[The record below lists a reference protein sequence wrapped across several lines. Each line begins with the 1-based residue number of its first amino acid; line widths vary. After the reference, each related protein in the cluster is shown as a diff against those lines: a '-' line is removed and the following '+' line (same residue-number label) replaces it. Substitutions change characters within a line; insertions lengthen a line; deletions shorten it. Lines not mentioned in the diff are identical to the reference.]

1 MVGQPPL
8 QGLKVLE
15 FAGLAPGPFVGMLL
29 ADAGADVL
37 RIDRAVPEKTHP
49 AGVEALIT
57 ADVLTRRKCSIA
69 VDLKSPRGVALVREL
84 ARTAD
89 VVIEPFRPG
98 VLEKLGLG
106 PEVLCAINP
115 RLIYGRMA
123 GFRRDG
129 KYAMMAGHDINYL
142 AVSGVLSLLGRSR
155 EKPYAPS
162 NFVADFAG
170 GGAMLFQGILLAVI
184 AREKTGRGQ
193 VVEANM
199 VDGSSYLATY
209 HRLNL
214 KTPLCDHPRGENYLD
229 GGCPCYD
236 TYETKDGKYMAVGAF
251 EPQFFS
257 VLVKGLGLGDKDWD
271 RRRQDRDTWPEMRRQ
286 FEAAFKSKTR
296 SEWENIFDGTDA
308 CCTPVLEYRELETDP
323 AREGD
328 QRPAVTLRETPCLA
342 IKEKPKDPIVHGQGP
357 GVAGDGYVGQPL
369 IPGHGGEEALSKWFG
384 LSKGGHFDVENGVY
398 LSTVSHSTISPE
410 FPELIG
416 FWTSRACGRGSDG
429 GPTAD
434 ETHDS
439 IKVAQAAGR
448 RIVPKSVIAM
458 PVVSATAGEQAGR
471 ARKRSDFGVLVV
483 GVLTLAT
490 DPFPAV

>member
-37 RIDRAVPEKTHP
+37 RIDRAVPGKTHT
-49 AGVEALIT
+49 AEVEAPPT

-69 VDLKSPRGVALVREL
+69 IDLKSPRGVALVREL
-84 ARTAD
+84 ARMAD
-89 VVIEPFRPG
+89 VLIEPFRPG

-106 PEVLCAINP
+106 PEILCAINP

-142 AVSGVLSLLGRSR
+142 AVSGVLSLLGRSG

-162 NFVADFAG
+162 NILADFAG

-193 VVEANM
+193 AVEANM
-199 VDGSSYLATY
+199 VDGSSYLAT
-209 HRLNL
+209 HPRLNL
-214 KTPLCDHPRGENYLD
+214 KTPFGDHPRGENYLD
-229 GGCPCYD
+229 GGCPYYD
-236 TYETKDGKYMAVGAF
+236 TYETKDGKYMAVGAL

-257 VLVKGLGLGDKDWD
+257 VLVKGLGLGDEGWD
-271 RRRQDRDTWPEMRRQ
+271 RRRHDRDTWPEMRRQ
-286 FEAAFKSKTR
+286 FEAAFTSKTR

-308 CCTPVLEYRELETDP
+308 CCTPVLEYPELETDP
-323 AREGD
+323 SREGD

-342 IKEKPKDPIVHGQGP
+342 IREKATDPIAHGQGP
-357 GVAGDGYVGQPL
+357 GVAGDGYVGRPL
-369 IPGHGGEEALSKWFG
+369 IPSYGGEEALSKWFG
-384 LSKGGHFDVENGVY
+384 LSKGEHFDVQNG
-398 LSTVSHSTISPE
+398 
-410 FPELIG
+410 G
-416 FWTSRACGRGSDG
+416 F
-429 GPTAD
+429 
-434 ETHDS
+434 
-439 IKVAQAAGR
+439 
-448 RIVPKSVIAM
+448 
-458 PVVSATAGEQAGR
+458 
-471 ARKRSDFGVLVV
+471 
-483 GVLTLAT
+483 VLTTKSKL
-490 DPFPAV
+490 